1 MRHLIQVVTL
11 VTMSAIAFGE
21 IEPGAGT
28 WKTWVIPSPREFS
41 VAAPPDAQ
49 ASRDERNRIRE
60 LIDQASKDPKM
71 MAQIK
76 FWDAGSPGYRWLE
89 MITNKS
95 IGGTIGPLGPR
106 VYLYTTQA
114 IYDATIAVWNYKQ
127 QYKRGRPSLAE
138 GGAPALLAVPDSSSY
153 PAEHSAVAAAAAEV
167 LAAMYP
173 AEAAAL
179 RASAEEA
186 GQSRVNAGLQYP
198 SDHTAGAELG
208 RKIGLAVAARAATD
222 GSTTAFTTPVPTGKC
237 NWVGTNPGNAAAI
250 YWRPV
255 LLNSASEFRPP
266 TPPACDST
274 QMVQQAADVKNYPRA
289 VSNFATNERAFYWQ
303 SGEGRDTFGYRY
315 ANQWME
321 EDHLDQNP
329 PRAARVYA
337 LLAGAFYD
345 SFIASQDGKFT
356 YWYIRPNQLDTS
368 ITTLFP
374 TPNFPSYPSNHST
387 LSTARAEILA
397 YLFPTRADQ
406 ARAMGKEA
414 GDSRIWA
421 GIHFQIDNEA
431 GVTLGKNV
439 AQKFVDWAKK
449 DGSQ

>member
-1 MRHLIQVVTL
+1 
-11 VTMSAIAFGE
+11 
-21 IEPGAGT
+21 
-28 WKTWVIPSPREFS
+28 
-41 VAAPPDAQ
+41 
-49 ASRDERNRIRE
+49 
-60 LIDQASKDPKM
+60 

-76 FWDAGSPGYRWLE
+76 FWDAGSPGYRWVE

-95 IGGTIGPLGPR
+95 IAGTIGPLGPR

-208 RKIGLAVAARAATD
+208 RKIGLAVAARAASD

-274 QMVQQAADVKNYPRA
+274 LMVQQTADVKNYPRA

-303 SGEGRDTFGYRY
+303 SAGGPRYVWLPIREPMDGGRSP
-315 ANQWME
+315 
-321 EDHLDQNP
+321 DQNP

-356 YWYIRPNQLDTS
+356 YWYIRPSQLDTS
-368 ITTLFP
+368 ITTLIPVRISRRTRRIIRHCRRRERRSSRTCSQPVQTRCEQSVKKPATHAFGRGF
-374 TPNFPSYPSNHST
+374 TTRSTTKQESIWGRTSHRST
-387 LSTARAEILA
+387 LTGEERRLAVARGCSEGRGLRESGPRYFVGVAIGRVKKNSA
-397 YLFPTRADQ
+397 PWPFW
-406 ARAMGKEA
+406 
-414 GDSRIWA
+414 DSIQR
-421 GIHFQIDNEA
+421 
-431 GVTLGKNV
+431 
-439 AQKFVDWAKK
+439 
-449 DGSQ
+449 